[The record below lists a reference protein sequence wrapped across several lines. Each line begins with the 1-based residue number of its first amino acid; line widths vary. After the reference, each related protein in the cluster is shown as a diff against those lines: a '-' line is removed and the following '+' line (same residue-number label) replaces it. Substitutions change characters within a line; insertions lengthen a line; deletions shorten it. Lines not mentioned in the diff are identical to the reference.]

1 MFNVAYTIHSFV
13 PYFCLQTINIET
25 KKLTTI
31 TKHLT
36 TIEKVSIYLILHMF
50 YVYVLSIV
58 VCSYVLFLLVIVLS
72 VLLRYMVSGCPFG
85 IFKLFLTCIMFSC

>member
-13 PYFCLQTINIET
+13 PYFYLQTIYIET

-36 TIEKVSIYLILHMF
+36 TIEKSKYF
-50 YVYVLSIV
+50 YVVF
-58 VCSYVLFLLVIVLS
+58 C
-72 VLLRYMVSGCPFG
+72 C
-85 IFKLFLTCIMFSC
+85 C